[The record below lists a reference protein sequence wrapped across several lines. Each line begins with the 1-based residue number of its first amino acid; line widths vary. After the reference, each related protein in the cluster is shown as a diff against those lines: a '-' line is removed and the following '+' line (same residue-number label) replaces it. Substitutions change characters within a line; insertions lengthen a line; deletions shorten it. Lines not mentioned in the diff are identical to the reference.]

1 MSHTKIPPRTIGAQ
15 LIDEGL
21 LTQDA
26 VERTLIRQ
34 KEQGQRFGEAAVSL
48 GLVEASQL
56 AQSLARQYGFTYL
69 SPTDSRIHQSVVTAF
84 TPDNLAVEQYKNLRS
99 QLALR
104 WFNQGNQQLAI
115 CSLEAG
121 EGRSLTAA
129 NLAVVYA
136 QMGKKVLLIDADLR
150 SPTQHLLFSEANST
164 QGLSSVLAGL
174 HTFES
179 AINPIAAMPGLS
191 LLSAGAPAPNPTE
204 LLAGN
209 RFAHALEVL
218 AKHYDVIFIDTPA
231 ANHYPDS
238 LGLARLAQGALLLA
252 RKNATGV
259 TPLKRYAD
267 QLTQIGVSLVGS
279 LLTFG

>member
-1 MSHTKIPPRTIGAQ
+1 MSQHNNPPRSIGAQ
-15 LIDEGL
+15 LVEEGL

-34 KEQGQRFGEAAVSL
+34 QEKGQRFGEAAVSL
-48 GLVEASQL
+48 GFMEEGQL

-69 SPTDSRIHQSVVTAF
+69 SPSDQRIDKSVVTAF
-84 TPDNLAVEQYKNLRS
+84 TPENLVVEQYKNLRS

-104 WFNQGNQQLAI
+104 WFSQGNQVLAI

-121 EGRSLTAA
+121 EGRSTTAA

-150 SPTQHLLFSEANST
+150 NPTQHLLFSEANKS

-174 HTFES
+174 HHFES
-179 AINPIAAMPGLS
+179 AITPISAMPGLS
-191 LLSAGAPAPNPTE
+191 LLSSGAHAPNPTE
-204 LLAGN
+204 LLASN
-209 RFAHALEVL
+209 RFAHAMEIL
-218 AKHYDVIFIDTPA
+218 AKHYDTIIVDTPA
-231 ANHYPDS
+231 GNHFPDS
-238 LGLARLAQGALLLA
+238 LGLARLAKGALILA
-252 RKNATGV
+252 RKDATGV
-259 TPLKRYAD
+259 SALKLYTD
-267 QLTQIGVSLVGS
+267 QLTQIGVTLVGS

>member
-1 MSHTKIPPRTIGAQ
+1 MSHNKLPPRTLGAQ
-15 LIDEGL
+15 LVDEGL
-21 LTQDA
+21 LTPDA

-48 GLVEASQL
+48 GLVEAGQL

-69 SPTDSRIHQSVVTAF
+69 APNDSRIHPSVVTAF

-99 QLALR
+99 QLSLR
-104 WFNQGNQQLAI
+104 WFNQGNQLLAI

-150 SPTQHLLFSEANST
+150 TPCQHLLFSEANNT

-174 HTFES
+174 HSFES
-179 AINPIAAMPGLS
+179 AISPIGAMPGLS
-191 LLSAGAPAPNPTE
+191 LLAAGAHAPNPTE

-209 RFAHALEVL
+209 RFSHALEVL
-218 AKHYDVIFIDTPA
+218 TKHYEIIIIDTPA
-231 ANHYPDS
+231 GNLYPDS
-238 LGLARLAQGALLLA
+238 LGLARLAQGALLVA
-252 RKNATGV
+252 RKNTTGI
-259 TPLKRYAD
+259 TPLKQYAD

-279 LLTFG
+279 FLTFG